1 MNAKTVE
8 WKPKLKTVISFFL
21 ITIGLLGLCYV
32 LVYNYSFMPNGYDVI
47 SKEHYELTVIKYNW
61 LGQTDEIIT
70 KDFKDEPN
78 PRVANYVAKTIN
90 GLKLKYFLA
99 FFVITMSAILMFYE
113 VKVKEKKWWKSIFY
127 SGFVVN
133 LLQIIIIAQELDR
146 IQQTLS

>member
-1 MNAKTVE
+1 
-8 WKPKLKTVISFFL
+8 
-21 ITIGLLGLCYV
+21 
-32 LVYNYSFMPNGYDVI
+32 MPNGYDVI

-113 VKVKEKKWWKSIFY
+113 VKVKEKNGGNQYFIRDLLLIYCKSLL
-127 SGFVVN
+127 SLKN
-133 LLQIIIIAQELDR
+133 LIEFNRRCLKVKSSH
-146 IQQTLS
+146 T